1 MLNTIMHHVI
11 TYLQLVIFQNI
22 RTSHQHFASY
32 SKTTIQLQ
40 QCSNIDLNIAL
51 TTTKQQQCSN
61 SDLNIAICPG
71 YNLNVLSIQLA
82 LHDHGIV
89 P

>member
-22 RTSHQHFASY
+22 RTSHQRFASY

-40 QCSNIDLNIAL
+40 QCSNI
-51 TTTKQQQCSN
+51 
-61 SDLNIAICPG
+61 DLNIAICPG